1 MKAHVLGLE
10 SEVLEEFRQNLD
22 MSIRALVNNL
32 TERQL
37 ETGTVSARIKIT
49 IRQEMNGQA
58 MPSAVMKIEPDVGI
72 RIGASGKMKCGE
84 KNGIYLKY
92 DEGGMPVIGDH
103 QINIDEY
110 IRDRGA

>member
-1 MKAHVLGLE
+1 MRAHVLGLE

-49 IRQEMNGQA
+49 IRQEKNEQA
-58 MPSAVMKIEPDVGI
+58 MPSTVMKIEPDVGI

-84 KNGIYLKY
+84 TNGIYLKY
-92 DEGGMPVIGDH
+92 DEDGMPIIGDH